1 MEPIAVVGLGCVFPG
16 ADSPEA
22 FWANLVAGRDTTSSA
37 TSEDM
42 GVDPALLYHP
52 ARGKRDRYSML
63 RGGFVRGFQLEPW
76 GLRLSPSRLDALD
89 PLFAWTLHAARAA
102 LADAAYVER
111 EDVLARCGVILGN
124 LCFPTRASSRLFAH
138 VYAGAVEAG
147 LSGHLGRDVGHLELP
162 GAGEPSLENLRIVGQ
177 PAVVAAEALGL
188 GGPSFAIDAA
198 CASSLY
204 AIRIACDR
212 LASGETDLMLA
223 GAVSGADP
231 LFIHMGFS
239 IFQAYPEQRGE
250 QPPPRPEIGRSR
262 LGPGSR
268 DRRPAPLRG
277 CAAGRRPDPR
287 RDPRHR
293 ALQRR
298 LRQAPAR
305 PQPEGTVAGART
317 GLPRRRALS
326 VERRLR
332 RMPCHGHAHRRPDRA
347 RQHGGVLRRARRWPR
362 TSRRLGEVELRPPA
376 HRLGDRLAC

>member
-1 MEPIAVVGLGCVFPG
+1 
-16 ADSPEA
+16 
-22 FWANLVAGRDTTSSA
+22 
-37 TSEDM
+37 M

-124 LCFPTRASSRLFAH
+124 LCFPTRASSRLFTH

-147 LSGHLGRDVGHLELP
+147 LSGHLGRDVGHLELQ

-239 IFQAYPEQRGE
+239 IFQAYPEQQE
-250 QPPPRPEIGRSR
+250 NSRP
-262 LGPGSR
+262 L
-268 DRRPAPLRG
+268 DRRSAGLVSGQGAGIVALRRY
-277 CAAGRRPDPR
+277 ADAL
-287 RDPRHR
+287 RDGDRIHAVIR
-293 ALQRR
+293 GIGLSNDGSGKH
-298 LRQAPAR
+298 LLV

-326 VERRLR
+326 VECRLR

-376 HRLGDRLAC
+376 HRLGDRLRAESRRWR